1 MDSEFSALNSMNPVN
16 IKNFRLKNYKKKRV
30 QTTLFNKLV
39 KNNFDFLNID
49 CEGNDLKI
57 LKTIDLKKFTPE
69 IINIEVS
76 KDNEKEIYEYL
87 NFYGYSIYE
96 IKSLSHIF
104 KKIK

>member
-1 MDSEFSALNSMNPVN
+1 M
-16 IKNFRLKNYKKKRV
+16 
-30 QTTLFNKLV
+30 
-39 KNNFDFLNID
+39 NID

-57 LKTIDLKKFTPE
+57 LKTIDLKKYTPE

-87 NFYGYSIYE
+87 NFYGYGIYE
-96 IKSLSHIF
+96 IKYLSHIF

>member
-1 MDSEFSALNSMNPVN
+1 M
-16 IKNFRLKNYKKKRV
+16 KKKRV
-30 QTTLFNKLV
+30 KTTLFNKLV

-76 KDNEKEIYEYL
+76 KNNEKKIYEYL
-87 NFYGYSIYE
+87 NFNGYSIYKV
-96 IKSLSHIF
+96 KSLSHIF